1 MAPQSY
7 KVVRTH
13 AHEISGWTILSIII
27 HSCDHHVGG
36 MNGDVH
42 SDLATL
48 DLNNGEQIE
57 DCHISIIRLQQEII
71 LSGETVSSMGLLLQY
86 TKELSKR
93 DKHK

>member
-1 MAPQSY
+1 
-7 KVVRTH
+7 
-13 AHEISGWTILSIII
+13 
-27 HSCDHHVGG
+27 

-57 DCHISIIRLQQEII
+57 DFHIRIIRLQQEII
-71 LSGETVSSMGLLLQY
+71 LSGETVPSMGLLLQY

-93 DKHK
+93 DKLK